1 MVIKKLI
8 SAFLVSTIVLST
20 IFSPTYASYL
30 ESPKE
35 NPNLENQS
43 DLSNESPNDL
53 TDVLKKGENLLDGI
67 KKDLAESDNMKS
79 NDSNNLQNLDSPE
92 TLSDNKVLNDNEI
105 NRGPI
110 FYANYQ
116 SIVDGDFKKKDGSE
130 LDRVNDEISYQ
141 SDLNKDSTL
150 EDIARIFETE
160 YGIDQFSIAGFSD
173 KANPI
178 EGQDK
183 IYSIYTD
190 KDKKL
195 SDLNEKELYAIWNP
209 TNKYNISL
217 KIADL
222 RDAVNVKL
230 IGKRSVTLY
239 DDEGQ
244 KNGSKIENYSFEL
257 KNGETKTFTF
267 PGDVEFSRN
276 RKNSPQKDKV
286 WQWNINVDGTEYT
299 INDFTTINTD
309 YTSNLIEYDITINA
323 KKIETTADVPNTGIF
338 DDIKPVILSFG
349 LGLIG
354 ICLIA
359 YQKNSISRRTYE

>member
-20 IFSPTYASYL
+20 IFSPTYASDL

-35 NPNLENQS
+35 NSNSENQS
-43 DLSNESPNDL
+43 DISNESPKDL

-67 KKDLAESDNMKS
+67 KKDLAISDNLKS
-79 NDSNNLQNLDSPE
+79 NDANDLQNLDSRE
-92 TLSDNKVLNDNEI
+92 TLSDNEDLNDNEI

-110 FYANYQ
+110 FHANYQ
-116 SIVDGDFKKKDGSE
+116 NIFDGDFKKKDGSE

-141 SDLNKDSTL
+141 SDLNKDATL

-160 YGIDQFSIAGFSD
+160 YGIEQFSIAGFSD

-190 KDKKL
+190 YDKKL
-195 SDLNEKELYAIWNP
+195 SELKEKELYAVWNP
-209 TNKYNISL
+209 TNKYNITL
-217 KIADL
+217 KIADIEE
-222 RDAVNVKL
+222 AVNLTL
-230 IGKRSVTLY
+230 IGQRSVTLY
-239 DDEGQ
+239 DDKGLKTASEL
-244 KNGSKIENYSFEL
+244 ENYSFEL
-257 KNGETKTFTF
+257 KNGESKTFTF

-276 RKNSPQKDKV
+276 RNNSPQKDKV
-286 WQWNINVDGTEYT
+286 WQWNINVNGTNYA
-299 INDFTTINTD
+299 INDFSTNTVF
-309 YTSNLIEYDITINA
+309 SNNLIEHNIIINA
-323 KKIETTADVPNTGIF
+323 KKIETTAEVPNTGIF
-338 DDIKPVILSFG
+338 DDIKPMFIALAIG
-349 LGLIG
+349 LAGIYLLI
-354 ICLIA
+354 